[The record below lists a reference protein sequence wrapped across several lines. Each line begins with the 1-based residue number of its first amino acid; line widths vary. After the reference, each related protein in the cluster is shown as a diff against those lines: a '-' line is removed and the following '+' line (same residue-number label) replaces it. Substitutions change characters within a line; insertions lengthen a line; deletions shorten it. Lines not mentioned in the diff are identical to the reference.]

1 MTPRAALSLLAPA
14 LLGGCLATDAV
25 NRNYDLSKVQR
36 IGVAAFDYG
45 PHRTF
50 GAEDI
55 FEKHLLERGYQV
67 IERARLEAVLR
78 EQKLSLTGAL
88 SPETAKRVGK
98 VLGVDALLLGQVT
111 AFEPE
116 RKELVMIESR
126 SAREEPVFE
135 KRRHRRKDGTFFE
148 VNEVVGKKESVE
160 TKQIPFMMPIEA
172 EVGLAVK
179 IVDVETGELVWAG
192 SDTSQGVS
200 APLAAE
206 WIASRLV
213 KSLSK
218 KWKPGA
224 PRAP

>member
-1 MTPRAALSLLAPA
+1 MKLRPALALLAPA
-14 LLGGCLATDAV
+14 LLGGCLATDAL

-36 IGVAAFDYG
+36 IGVVAFDYG
-45 PHRTF
+45 AHRAF

-88 SPETAKRVGK
+88 SPATAKSVGK

-111 AFEPE
+111 AYEPE

-126 SAREEPVFE
+126 STRDEPVFE
-135 KRRHRRKDGTFFE
+135 KRRRRRKDGTFYE
-148 VNEVVGKKESVE
+148 VNEVVGRKEFVD

-218 KWKPGA
+218 KWDPRSA
-224 PRAP
+224 RAP